1 MRLENLCKLVGAG
14 AEKANMAE
22 AKTKTR
28 RTSVSADKVA
38 QRAGVSRSA
47 VSRTFTDGASV
58 SPETRAKVIAAA
70 NELGYHV
77 NHLARGLIWHRSGI
91 VCLIVA
97 EMQTPFQATTVE
109 MATRRLQ
116 AIGKVVMVLNT
127 AGQPENVEAALRQ
140 TLNYRADAT
149 VVLSG
154 TPPASL
160 VHTCIEN
167 GQRVILI
174 NRADPLVGPEFI
186 SVENESAALE
196 ACLMLQRAGCRR
208 LAVVSS
214 TAGTPSLVTRERA
227 FMAAAAERGIET
239 TICRTGP
246 TGYHTGA
253 EGARQLLAASRRPDG
268 VFCVT
273 DLLALGFMDAARLE
287 FGMKIPEDLCVVGFD
302 DISEASWLGYNL
314 TTFRHPISEIVDN
327 IARIVE
333 KDDGEPGEP
342 VTLPAQVVWRKTVRP

>member
-1 MRLENLCKLVGAG
+1 MSGAKLKLK
-14 AEKANMAE
+14 KA
-22 AKTKTR
+22 
-28 RTSVSADKVA
+28 SISAHKVA
-38 QRAGVSRSA
+38 ERAGVSRSA

-58 SPETRAKVIAAA
+58 SPSTRAKVIAAA

-77 NHLARGLIWHRSGI
+77 NHLARGLIQHRTGI

-97 EMQTPFQATTVE
+97 EMQTPFQATIVE

-149 VVLSG
+149 VVVSG
-154 TPPASL
+154 SPPASL
-160 VHTCIEN
+160 VKTCIDN

-174 NRADPLVGPEFI
+174 NRDDPLTGPEFI
-186 SVENESAALE
+186 SVENESAARE
-196 ACLMLQRAGCRR
+196 ACLMLHRAGCQR

-214 TAGTPSLVTRERA
+214 TAGTPSLMTRERA
-227 FMAAAAERGIET
+227 FVAAAAELGIEAMV
-239 TICRTGP
+239 CRAGP
-246 TGYHTGA
+246 TGYKTGA
-253 EGARQLLAASRRPDG
+253 DGARQLLAASRRPDG

-287 FGMKIPEDLCVVGFD
+287 FRMQIPDDLCVVGFD
-302 DISEASWLGYNL
+302 DISEAGWLAYDL
-314 TTFRHPISEIVDN
+314 TTFRQPLSEIVDH
-327 IARIVE
+327 IALIVE
-333 KDDGEPGEP
+333 KEDGDPGEP
-342 VTLPAQVVWRKTVRP
+342 ISLPTQVVWRKTVRP